1 MQCLVKL
8 LLITI
13 RWLFK
18 IRFFNIAIM
27 KNKTHILFYTLL
39 IALFAI
45 SSCKKDNYKAPQ
57 SYLTGHVTYQG
68 APVGVRSNGYA
79 SGGAQLQLWQHGYQ
93 FFTPIPVYI
102 AFDGS
107 YSALLFDG
115 DYLLTKLA
123 GAPWVNQTDS
133 IKVHVSGNTVVDVP
147 VTPYFMVSSAT
158 YTNTATTV
166 TSTITITKPNAS
178 STLEAVR
185 LYLSSTTLVDQNYNA
200 VVVNIAPSTVT
211 VGTAFTVTATIP
223 AALLSADAIYARV
236 GVKTTGVAE
245 LEYSAPQ
252 KIQLK

>member
-1 MQCLVKL
+1 
-8 LLITI
+8 
-13 RWLFK
+13 
-18 IRFFNIAIM
+18 M
-27 KNKTHILFYTLL
+27 KNKTYIIFYTLL

-57 SYLTGHVTYQG
+57 SYLTGHVVYQNT
-68 APVGVRSNGYA
+68 PVGVRSNGYA
-79 SGGAQLQLWQHGYQ
+79 SGGAQMQLYQHGYQ

-102 AFDGS
+102 AYDGS

-115 DYLLTKLA
+115 DYLLTRLS

-158 YTNTATTV
+158 YTNTAATV
-166 TSTITITKPNAS
+166 TSAITITKPNATS
-178 STLEAVR
+178 ALEAVR
-185 LYLSSTTLVDQNYNA
+185 LYLSRTNLVDQNYNDA
-200 VVVNIAPSTVT
+200 VVNIAPSAIT
-211 VGTAFTVTATIP
+211 VGTAFTATANIP
-223 AALLSADAIYARV
+223 SALLTADAVYARV